1 MIELMD
7 KQTVYNLL
15 VGEFSGMRLLRLAA
29 LSYGTICLYGV
40 FWSERII
47 FQPDPSSYRD
57 TSEIIKLNSAP
68 DVQISAIHLPNPAA
82 TYTILYSHGNAED
95 LGDTRSF
102 LRLLQSF
109 GFAVFAYDYRGY
121 GTSQGKPTERGT
133 YEDISA
139 AYNYLTQTLKI
150 SPSQIIAYG
159 RSLGG
164 GPAVDLAARKP
175 VAGLVLESTFIT
187 TFRVRTHIPIV
198 PFDKF
203 DNLGKIENV
212 RCPVLVIHGTQDPVI
227 PFAHGQKL
235 YGAAR
240 EPKRFLQV
248 NGAGHNNLISVA
260 GDDYGKTMQDF
271 ARLIGQSHPVG
282 VTK

>member
-1 MIELMD
+1 MD
-7 KQTVYNLL
+7 KQTLYNLL
-15 VGEFSGMRLLRLAA
+15 VGDFSWIRLLRLAA
-29 LSYGTICLYGV
+29 LIYATICLYGV
-40 FWSERII
+40 FWSDRII

-57 TSEIIKLNSAP
+57 TDEIIKLNSAP
-68 DVQISAIHLPNPAA
+68 DVQISAIHIPNPAA

-95 LGDTRSF
+95 LGETRSF
-102 LRLLQSF
+102 LRLLRSK
-109 GFAVFAYDYRGY
+109 GFAVLAYDYRGY

-133 YEDISA
+133 YSDINA
-139 AYNYLTQTLKI
+139 AYNYLTQALGI

-203 DNLGKIENV
+203 DNLSKIKKV
-212 RCPVLVIHGTQDPVI
+212 RCPVLIIHGTVDRTI
-227 PFAHGQKL
+227 PLAHGQKL
-235 YGAAR
+235 YAAANQ
-240 EPKRFLQV
+240 PKRFLPV
-248 NGAGHNNLISVA
+248 KGAGHNDLISVA

-271 ARLIGQSHPVG
+271 AKLISQSQTIP

>member
-1 MIELMD
+1 MD
-7 KQTVYNLL
+7 KQTLYNLL
-15 VGEFSGMRLLRLAA
+15 VGEFSWMRLVRLAV
-29 LSYGTICLYGV
+29 LIYGTLCLYGV
-40 FWSERII
+40 FWSDRII
-47 FQPDPSSYRD
+47 FQPQPSSYRD
-57 TSEIIKLNSAP
+57 TDEIIKLNSAP
-68 DVQISAIHLPNPAA
+68 DVQISAIHIPNPAA
-82 TYTILYSHGNAED
+82 TYTILYSHGNGED

-102 LRLLQSF
+102 LRLLRSL

-133 YEDISA
+133 YEDINA
-139 AYNYLTQTLKI
+139 AYNYLTQSLAI
-150 SPSQIIAYG
+150 PPSQIIAYG

-164 GPAVDLAARKP
+164 GPAVDLATRKP

-203 DNLGKIENV
+203 DNLGKIKNV
-212 RCPVLVIHGTQDPVI
+212 RCPVLIIHGTQDLVI

-235 YGAAR
+235 YAAAG

-248 NGAGHNNLISVA
+248 NGAGHNDLISVA
-260 GDDYGKTMQDF
+260 GSDYGKAMQDF
-271 ARLIGQSHPVG
+271 AALVGQSHPIG
-282 VTK
+282 VIK